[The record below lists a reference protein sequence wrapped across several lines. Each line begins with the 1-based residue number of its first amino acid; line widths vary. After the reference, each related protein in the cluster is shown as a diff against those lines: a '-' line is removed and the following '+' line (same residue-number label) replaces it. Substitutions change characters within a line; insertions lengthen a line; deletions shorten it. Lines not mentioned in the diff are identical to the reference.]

1 MLKRIFVVS
10 ILFVS
15 LFFFI
20 GCNKDDTPT
29 PPQPNNPAIGVLEI
43 NPNAVFANQANQVVV
58 KLIVPAD
65 VQLQDSTVE
74 VFKVG
79 TDGKITGNSIG
90 KLYDNGKL
98 TNGDEI
104 IGDNIFC
111 RLITLFK
118 V

>member
-1 MLKRIFVVS
+1 M
-10 ILFVS
+10 
-15 LFFFI
+15 
-20 GCNKDDTPT
+20 
-29 PPQPNNPAIGVLEI
+29 LEI

-104 IGDNIFC
+104 IGDNIFTGN
-111 RLITLFK
+111 ITINETTAGNLNLRATATFRGK
-118 V
+118 PIRVSPP